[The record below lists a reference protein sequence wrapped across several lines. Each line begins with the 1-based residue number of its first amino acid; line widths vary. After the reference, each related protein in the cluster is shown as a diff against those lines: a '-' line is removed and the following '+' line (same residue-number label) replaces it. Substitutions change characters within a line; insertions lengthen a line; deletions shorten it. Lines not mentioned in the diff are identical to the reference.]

1 MVNILLISIAIPIF
15 MENIDFL
22 CRQIYMNNLFV
33 EIFLSRFE
41 FKMKNI
47 MIIKYSQIVDS
58 LKFTY

>member
-1 MVNILLISIAIPIF
+1 MANIPLISIAIPIF

-22 CRQIYMNNLFV
+22 IYMNNLFV

-47 MIIKYSQIVDS
+47 MIIKYSQILDS